1 MNWLML
7 NLKNRGEYIGMES
20 IISSLVIGKSG
31 AGKSEFILSFID
43 DEQRK
48 WIPASG
54 EGQTTRTSMRYE
66 IDFRQKGELAFDIE
80 VKSKKEFVDERM
92 AVVERYFQDEE
103 NEIIYFKNDDTKNV
117 FIEDLMQ
124 KLILD
129 DAFFNCKEF
138 DSDTNSLSEEIQDMF
153 KKNFAGEFWTGIED
167 DLFNSVGKDE
177 SVEEFDK
184 KFSTFFGKVYELC
197 RDCIPLKK
205 QRVLVKN
212 AEDLNI
218 ELYLK
223 VNEEGKSYSALIKNI
238 SIVAYG
244 NDIYRDI
251 MERLKID
258 KLVLIDTYGLDHA
271 EQLGEKMLEKR
282 YAKLLREEY
291 SEVKSVFYLRNI
303 AAPGSP
309 SDLTTGITTIF
320 KVEPSIVPY
329 VIFTFWD
336 KVYEDKNPDG
346 YKSTKAYKAIETIKS
361 DIQKKLLK
369 ENISSSLI
377 KNRINELLNTR
388 IAYASKTEN
397 VELKDLNMKNM
408 SKVLQS
414 VRFSKHLGAK
424 YIPVKLLDV
433 NNVGS
438 ILSVNN
444 LLKSRDLHG
453 YPSATK
459 GAIRRR
465 IQPESE
471 RFLGFDS
478 STVESVL
485 WTDIIANDLNNRF
498 CNVIKNYKWK
508 EYLLPQVGESNYSEI
523 INAVEEIFLKLS
535 RILYLGATNSVSDV
549 NTSCYGNLIIKNL
562 YEEQKQIIDSG
573 VCGSV
578 GDYLSNIYNFS
589 NISSET
595 KNKIQEIII
604 EAYSDYYIPEC
615 RKHNARK
622 IAELI
627 TEDTTW
633 KQKEDLLNDYY
644 SQCEREE
651 ITEDEKIEF
660 ESLVSD
666 YVVV

>member
-1 MNWLML
+1 
-7 NLKNRGEYIGMES
+7 MER

-54 EGQTTRTSMRYE
+54 EGQTTRTSMKYE
-66 IDFRQKGELAFDIE
+66 IEFRQKRELVFDIE

-103 NEIIYFKNDDTKNV
+103 NKIIYFKNVDTQNV
-117 FIEDLMQ
+117 FIENLRQ

-138 DSDTNSLSEEIQDMF
+138 DSDIDKPSETIQRMF
-153 KKNFAGEFWTGIED
+153 KDNFTSEFWNGIKD
-167 DLFNSVGKDE
+167 DLFNK
-177 SVEEFDK
+177 EENVKKNELEDFDK
-184 KFSTFFGKVYELC
+184 KFNNFFGEVYDLC
-197 RDCIPLKK
+197 RACIPLKK
-205 QRVLVKN
+205 QRLLVKYV
-212 AEDLNI
+212 EDLNI

-238 SIVAYG
+238 SINAYG

-251 MERLKID
+251 MERCKID
-258 KLVLIDTYGLDHA
+258 KIILIDTYGLDHD
-271 EQLGEKMLEKR
+271 EQLGEKMLAKR

-309 SDLTTGITTIF
+309 SDLTTGITTLF

-336 KVYEDKNPDG
+336 KVYEDKKPDG
-346 YKSTKAYKAIETIKS
+346 YTSTKAYKAIETIKS
-361 DIQKKLLK
+361 DIQKKLLI
-369 ENISSSLI
+369 ENISLSLI
-377 KNRINELLNTR
+377 DNRINELLDTR

-397 VELKDLNMKNM
+397 VELKKLNMKNM

-414 VRFSKHLGAK
+414 VRFSKHLGNK
-424 YIPVKLLDV
+424 YIPVKLLGV

-438 ILSVNN
+438 VLSVEN
-444 LLKSRDLHG
+444 LLKSRDLRG
-453 YPSATK
+453 YPNATK

-465 IQPESE
+465 IQPESG

-485 WTDIIANDLNNRF
+485 WTDIIAKDLNNRF

-508 EYLLPQVGESNYSEI
+508 EYLVPQVGEANYSEI
-523 INAVEEIFLKLS
+523 INTVEEIFLKLS
-535 RILYLGATNSVSDV
+535 KILYLGATNSVDDM

-562 YEEQKQIIDSG
+562 YDEQKQIIDSG
-573 VCGSV
+573 VRSGV
-578 GDYLSNIYNFS
+578 GDYLTNIYDFS

-595 KNKIQEIII
+595 KNKIQRIIN

-633 KQKEDLLNDYY
+633 KQKEDLINDYY

-660 ESLVSD
+660 ERLVSD
-666 YVVV
+666 YMVV